1 MWRRETM
8 AYTVL
13 LSFSFVDPAHSE
25 VMGEPH
31 MMVEY
36 KLGLLWTELCTQIH
50 IIIIMYEYIC
60 LSTP

>member
-1 MWRRETM
+1 M
-8 AYTVL
+8 L
-13 LSFSFVDPAHSE
+13 LSFSFIDPAQSE

-36 KLGLLWTELCTQIH
+36 KLGLLWTELGTQIH
-50 IIIIMYEYIC
+50 IIIIIMYEYIC